1 MGATKLSDVIVPQ
14 QLASMARAEITK
26 HLDFLKTGLAS
37 KDYKN
42 VHIRE
47 GGHFAEVPFYNEL
60 TGDDELITDS
70 TSLTP
75 EAITTGKD
83 IGVVCHRGKAW
94 GSRDLAAIV
103 SGDDPMKE
111 IARQLGIFWSKKLR
125 TACISVLN
133 GVFDASAGVLKDT
146 HRRDVGVTSG
156 TAVTMNHSDALK
168 AKNMI
173 GDAMDDF
180 DVMVVHSKVY
190 TDMLDAQLLKFPYE
204 TDPSRARVKTTG
216 KKYLEM
222 DVIVSD
228 DVPVDT
234 SVANYHKYTSY
245 FAKKGAMYLGM
256 QRELQNE
263 TDRDILAFEDVLS
276 TQIHFVPHVR
286 LVKWKVTTE
295 NPTNAQLADPTN
307 WEKVAADDK
316 LINIVALVTN

>member
-1 MGATKLSDVIVPQ
+1 MGATKIADVIVPE
-14 QLASMARAEITK
+14 QLAGMARAEITK

-60 TGDDELITDS
+60 TGTDEVISDT

-75 EAITTGKD
+75 EAITTGRD

-111 IARQLGIFWSKKLR
+111 ISRQLGIFWSKKLR
-125 TACISVLN
+125 SACLSVLN
-133 GVFDASAGVLKDT
+133 GVFDPTSGPLKDS
-146 HRRDVGVTSG
+146 HRLDVGVTTG
-156 TAVTMNHSDALK
+156 TAEIMGHGHALK
-168 AKNMI
+168 AMSLL

-190 TDMLDAQLLKFPYE
+190 TDMLDSQLVKFPYE
-204 TDPSRARVKTTG
+204 TDPYRIRVKTGG

-234 SVANYHKYTSY
+234 SVANYYKYTSF

-286 LVKWKVTTE
+286 LVKWDKTVE
-295 NPTNAQLADPTN
+295 NPTNAQLADPSYWT
-307 WEKVAADDK
+307 KVAADDK
-316 LINIVALVTN
+316 HIKIVALVTN